1 MQSRQSLALRQHQN
15 LALTPQL
22 QQSIRFLQLSA
33 QDLEQEVAQA
43 LADNPL
49 LEREGEYDTDSP
61 EAQPQN
67 QDDDYVQEL
76 GLTAGPGS
84 TGRDHDDDDAGRA
97 EIGQAVTL
105 REHLLQQLHLTRASE
120 RDQVLVALLI
130 EELDENGLLPLPLSD
145 VRRFVNDALVAD
157 EAQVS
162 SALRPLPSPEDST
175 AEDVPL
181 NRFDAVLPV
190 PEDAVD
196 DDELLAALRL
206 LQSFDPPGVGA
217 RSTSE
222 CLILQLQQRQRQA
235 SGGLESDVL
244 DCAKAIVG
252 HHLDW
257 LAQGNMARLRE
268 VLGCS
273 AQVLTQAHQL
283 ILTLD
288 PKPGRAWSHSVADY
302 VVPELVVTRGRQGWD
317 VRLNGAVVPKVRVNP
332 IYEQWVRDEAQGPE
346 KSPILAQLQQAHGL
360 VKSVAQ
366 RFETVLRVGQCI
378 VTHQQAFFDQGV
390 QAMRP
395 LVLRDIAQDLQ
406 LHESTVSRATRQKYM
421 QTPWGVFELKYFLGT
436 ALGGEGLA
444 PAASGTA
451 VRAMIREMIQA
462 ESPQKPLSDSKIAE
476 ALAKKGV
483 DIARRTVAKYR
494 EAEGIETASVRKARA
509 GLV

>member
-49 LEREGEYDTDSP
+49 LELEGEYDTDDTDTQALTP
-61 EAQPQN
+61 LGEAVGDAP
-67 QDDDYVQEL
+67 
-76 GLTAGPGS
+76 LTAGVSG
-84 TGRDHDDDDAGRA
+84 TNRNDYDDDGLP
-97 EIGQAVTL
+97 EVGQALTL
-105 REHLLQQLHLTRASE
+105 RDHLLQQLHLTRAAE
-120 RDQVLVALLI
+120 RDQALVAILI
-130 EELDENGLLPLPLSD
+130 EELDENGFLPLSLGE
-145 VRRFVNDALVAD
+145 VLGFLSEAL
-157 EAQVS
+157 S
-162 SALRPLPSPEDST
+162 SGAG
-175 AEDVPL
+175 
-181 NRFDAVLPV
+181 V
-190 PEDAVD
+190 PEAGPVMNDTGPADAVD
-196 DDELLAALRL
+196 EDELLAALRL

-222 CLILQLQQRQRQA
+222 CLALQLRQRQRQ
-235 SGGLESDVL
+235 GGSVL
-244 DCAKAIVG
+244 DPDVVACALTLVE
-252 HHLDW
+252 HHLDL
-257 LAQGNMARLRE
+257 LAQGNPARLRAA
-268 VLGCS
+268 VGCS
-273 AQVLTQAHQL
+273 EQMLRLAHQL

-288 PKPGRAWSHSVADY
+288 PKPGRAWSQSVADY
-302 VVPELVVTRGRQGWD
+302 VTPELVVVKGRNGWEA
-317 VRLNGAVVPKVRVNP
+317 RLNAAALPRVRVNP
-332 IYEQWVRDEAQGPE
+332 MYEQWVRDDRSDGD
-346 KSPILAQLQQAHGL
+346 KSAIQAQLQQAHGL

-378 VTHQQAFFDQGV
+378 VTHQQVFFEKGV

-395 LVLRDIAQDLQ
+395 LVLRDIAQDLE
-406 LHESTVSRATRQKYM
+406 LHESTVSRTTRQKYM
-421 QTPWGVFELKYFLGT
+421 QTPWGVFELKYFLGA

-462 ESPQKPLSDSKIAE
+462 ESPQKPLSDSKIAQ
-476 ALAKKGV
+476 ALGQKGV

-509 GLV
+509 QIR